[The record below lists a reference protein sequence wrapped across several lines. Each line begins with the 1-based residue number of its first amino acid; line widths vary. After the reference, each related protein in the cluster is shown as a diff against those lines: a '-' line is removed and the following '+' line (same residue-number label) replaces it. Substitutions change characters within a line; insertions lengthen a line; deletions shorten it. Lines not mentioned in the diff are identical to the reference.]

1 MSIEGSTNS
10 EIPIVQSG
18 NLSTP
23 GAQTTQTDVSKSQ
36 GSSES
41 GAQTASAPSTSTT
54 ASAPSVSGV
63 QSTSGQTTP
72 EVQETFYQKLSKLY
86 IWIQNNSSTLLIPGL
101 AIVLLIFLV
110 GLFINLIYPFTKSK
124 KKPILSILTSE
135 ETKEENSKQVKIN
148 EVEKQLE
155 ERITN
160 INTNLTALKKKMDE
174 SDIIKDNKP
183 TNLAIAIQ
191 NNILA
196 VKEAMMKMIAG
207 LVIQTKMNNGALNVV
222 SQTNAFQ
229 QDIIDISKSLT
240 NSNSSNKTTK

>member
-1 MSIEGSTNS
+1 MSIEGSTENINS
-10 EIPIVQSG
+10 TQGALSG
-18 NLSTP
+18 APDAQNTLNVSTSLS
-23 GAQTTQTDVSKSQ
+23 
-36 GSSES
+36 SSES
-41 GAQTASAPSTSTT
+41 GAQTASAPLTSAS
-54 ASAPSVSGV
+54 ASAPSVSG
-63 QSTSGQTTP
+63 QTTS

>member
-1 MSIEGSTNS
+1 MSIEGSTENINS
-10 EIPIVQSG
+10 TQGALSG
-18 NLSTP
+18 AP
-23 GAQTTQTDVSKSQ
+23 DAQTDVSTSQ
-36 GSSES
+36 LSST
-41 GAQTASAPSTSTT
+41 TASVAPSTS
-54 ASAPSVSGV
+54 AS
-63 QSTSGQTTP
+63 

-124 KKPILSILTSE
+124 KNPILSILTSE

-160 INTNLTALKKKMDE
+160 INTNLMALKKKMDE

-240 NSNSSNKTTK
+240 NSNSSNNTTK

>member
-41 GAQTASAPSTSTT
+41 GAQTASSPSTS
-54 ASAPSVSGV
+54 ASAPAP
-63 QSTSGQTTP
+63 STSGQTTP

-110 GLFINLIYPFTKSK
+110 GLFINLIYPFTKTK

>member
-1 MSIEGSTNS
+1 MNIEDSSKEALSSGSTS
-10 EIPIVQSG
+10 DVLQEALPTTSG
-18 NLSTP
+18 VLP
-23 GAQTTQTDVSKSQ
+23 GVLP
-36 GSSES
+36 
-41 GAQTASAPSTSTT
+41 TASGVLPSD
-54 ASAPSVSGV
+54 A
-63 QSTSGQTTP
+63 QTP
-72 EVQETFYQKLSKLY
+72 EVPETFSQKLSRIY
-86 IWIQNNSSTLLIPGL
+86 IWIQNNSATLLIPGL
-101 AIVLLIFLV
+101 AIILLIFLV
-110 GLFINLIYPFTKSK
+110 ALFINLIYPFTKSK
-124 KKPILSILTSE
+124 KKPILSILTPE
-135 ETKEENSKQVKIN
+135 QTKEENSKQVKIN
-148 EVEKQLE
+148 EVEKQLD

-229 QDIIDISKSLT
+229 QNISDIT
-240 NSNSSNKTTK
+240 NNTTNPTNNTTKSK